1 METSPKLHEVRH
13 LHLDSA
19 GRVLIPASLRQQYG
33 LVAGDAVVLE
43 ASESGLLLRPL
54 DAVLRDVQAFCA
66 DFAPKNG
73 GYLSD
78 ELIRERREEA
88 AREDCD

>member
-1 METSPKLHEVRH
+1 MEPVPKSHEVRH

-33 LVAGDAVVLE
+33 LGAGDAVVLE

-54 DAVLRDVQAFCA
+54 DAVLRDVQAYFA
-66 DFAPKNG
+66 DVAPTDAL
-73 GYLSD
+73 LSE

-88 AREDCD
+88 AREDRD